1 MYQLLQFDSGLELSN
16 IDLLEALTL
25 KNTNDAFNMERSE
38 VLGKHNSEYYANSV
52 RALGWKTKNSL
63 FLTLPP
69 FPLLSLG
76 QRFRDFEWFYAY
88 SKLFYVVISD

>member
-38 VLGKHNSEYYANSV
+38 VLGKHNSEY
-52 RALGWKTKNSL
+52 
-63 FLTLPP
+63 
-69 FPLLSLG
+69 
-76 QRFRDFEWFYAY
+76 
-88 SKLFYVVISD
+88 